1 LTAVL
6 GLFFLIVGG
15 VSFMPFPFAGSIVM
29 LVGLRIIWL
38 GRNSESLEMLF
49 FYGSIASIALLL
61 A

>member
-1 LTAVL
+1 
-6 GLFFLIVGG
+6 
-15 VSFMPFPFAGSIVM
+15 MPFPFAGSIVM